1 MSADADITPAQATSQ
16 RRDSR
21 PEQLVFDELGRLV
34 AAPGFAHVIAALC
47 ARDNFTWYR
56 DEMRAEDMAHLY
68 SRSRLI
74 RTEMFTMIGL
84 MMRSDPDLSAPTP
97 ADPGKLAK
105 RAEELLSELHDS
117 MNQPRVESMREAMLS
132 GDMPNPWTQGDAM
145 REPIFYGGEGA
156 FSFQNCDFAS
166 QKYSADDSW
175 IITAKGASIDEMI
188 AVARAIGR
196 IQTDKLTFAIHAGLH
211 QIGDP
216 RFLDSF
222 TFDADEIVASIGLP
236 HDRVL
241 ACIHA
246 FALPNSHGNPTFRAL
261 TEFNAVNAMPI
272 LARGDDRF
280 VLFHWNALAEA
291 LYEAPF
297 YWLGA
302 DKSYAPT
309 AFKHRGDF
317 TETFAL
323 KRLCKVF
330 GESRVFHGVNIERG
344 KGDRVGEIDVLVL
357 FGDRA
362 IVLQAK
368 SKRLTLEA
376 RRGNDL
382 QIKGD
387 FKAAIQ
393 DSYDQAMDCAEALR
407 NPNLRFLTSDGA
419 TVRIPAKLTQIFL
432 ICVVADHYPALA
444 FQADQFLVQR
454 NVVDVKS
461 PLVIDIFTLDAM
473 AEMLDR
479 PLRFLSYLELR
490 ATYGVKVHIHHE
502 ITLLSYHLKY
512 NLWLDDEY
520 DMVALED
527 DFAADL
533 EIAMGARRLGLPGK
547 RTPEGILTVCSGR
560 HLETLIAALEG
571 EPFGPMI
578 DLVLLIYQLSG
589 SALKELADGID
600 RVLDLARQ
608 NSSSDFS
615 IGFADTGI
623 TIHSNFMRRLEAEP
637 RLEAHMA
644 LRKYKQKV
652 DSWYGI
658 SLSPTDGTIRFG
670 KKVAFP
676 WAFDPELQSAAR
688 QLGKAKDQRS
698 LKRNGVKLGR
708 NDPCHCGSG
717 EKYKKCHLNADASK

>member
-1 MSADADITPAQATSQ
+1 
-16 RRDSR
+16 
-21 PEQLVFDELGRLV
+21 
-34 AAPGFAHVIAALC
+34 
-47 ARDNFTWYR
+47 
-56 DEMRAEDMAHLY
+56 MR
-68 SRSRLI
+68 
-74 RTEMFTMIGL
+74 
-84 MMRSDPDLSAPTP
+84 
-97 ADPGKLAK
+97 
-105 RAEELLSELHDS
+105 
-117 MNQPRVESMREAMLS
+117 
-132 GDMPNPWTQGDAM
+132 
-145 REPIFYGGEGA
+145 
-156 FSFQNCDFAS
+156 CAS

-175 IITAKGASIDEMI
+175 IKTAKGASIDEMI
-188 AVARAIGR
+188 AAANAIGT
-196 IQTDKLTFAIHAGLH
+196 IQTDKLTSAMHAGLRE
-211 QIGDP
+211 IGDP

-222 TFDADEIVASIGLP
+222 TFAPDEIVAMIGMP
-236 HDRVL
+236 RDRVL
-241 ACIHA
+241 ACIGA
-246 FALPNSHGNPTFRAL
+246 FALPNGHGNPTFRAL
-261 TEFNAVNAMPI
+261 HDFNAVNAMPI

-291 LYEAPF
+291 LYESPF

-309 AFKHRGDF
+309 ALKHRGEF
-317 TETFAL
+317 TEAFAL
-323 KRLCKVF
+323 ERLRKVF
-330 GESRVFHGVNIERG
+330 GEDRVFHGVNIERG
-344 KGDRVGEIDVLVL
+344 KGDRIGEIDVLVL
-357 FGDRA
+357 FGNRA

-407 NPNLRFLTSDGA
+407 NPSLRFLISDGA
-419 TVRIPAKLTQIFL
+419 TVSIPAELTQIFP

-454 NVVDVKS
+454 NVADVQS

-490 ATYGVKVHIHHE
+490 ATYGAKVHIHHE

-547 RTPEGILTVCSGR
+547 STPEGILTVCNGR
-560 HLETLIAALEG
+560 HLETVIAALEA

-589 SALKELADGID
+589 SALTELADGID
-600 RVLDLARQ
+600 RVLDLSRQ
-608 NSSSDFS
+608 KGSSDFS
-615 IGFADTGI
+615 IGFADTGV
-623 TIHSNFMRRLEAEP
+623 TIHANFMRRVEAEP

-658 SLSPTDGTIRFG
+658 CLSPTDGTIRFG
-670 KKVAFP
+670 KKVAFQ

-688 QLGKAKDQRS
+688 QLGKAKVQQPT
-698 LKRNGVKLGR
+698 KRDAAKLGR

-717 EKYKKCHLNADASK
+717 KKYKKCHLNTDACK

>member
-1 MSADADITPAQATSQ
+1 MSTESDITPVQASPQ
-16 RRDSR
+16 KQDPR
-21 PEQLVFDELGRLV
+21 PEQLVFDELGMLV
-34 AAPGFAHVIAALC
+34 ATPGFAHVIAALC

-56 DEMRAEDMAHLY
+56 DEMRADDMAHLY

-74 RTEMFTMIGL
+74 RTEIFTMIGL
-84 MMRSDPDLSAPTP
+84 MMRSDPDFSAPAP
-97 ADPGKLAK
+97 ADPGELVK

-117 MNQPRVESMREAMLS
+117 MTQPRVESMRQAMLS
-132 GDMPNPWTQGDAM
+132 GDIPNPWTSGDAM

-166 QKYSADDSW
+166 QKYSADDCW
-175 IITAKGASIDEMI
+175 IKTAKGASIDEMI
-188 AVARAIGR
+188 AVAKAIGR
-196 IQTDKLTFAIHAGLH
+196 IQTDKLTSAIHAGL
-211 QIGDP
+211 QEIGDS

-222 TFDADEIVASIGLP
+222 TFEPDEIVTSTGMP

-241 ACIHA
+241 ACIRA
-246 FALPNSHGNPTFRAL
+246 FALPSSHGNPTFRAL

-272 LARGDDRF
+272 LARGDDHY

-309 AFKHRGDF
+309 ALKHRGEF
-317 TETFAL
+317 TEVFAL

-330 GESRVFHGVNIERG
+330 GEGRVFHGVNIERG

-407 NPNLRFLTSDGA
+407 NPSLRFSTSDGA
-419 TVRIPAKLTQIFL
+419 AVRIPAELTQIFP

-444 FQADQFLVQR
+444 FQADHFLVQR
-454 NVVDVKS
+454 DVEDVEA
-461 PLVIDIFTLDAM
+461 PLVMDIFTLDAM

-490 ATYGVKVHIHHE
+490 AMYGAKVQIHHE
-502 ITLLSYHLKY
+502 TTLLSYHLKY

-547 RTPEGILTVCSGR
+547 RTPEGILAVCEGR
-560 HLETLIAALEG
+560 HLDTVIAALEA

-608 NSSSDFS
+608 KGSSDFS
-615 IGFADTGI
+615 IGFADTGV
-623 TIHSNFMRRLEAEP
+623 TIHANLMRRVEAEP
-637 RLEAHMA
+637 RLEAHIA

-658 SLSPTDGTIRFG
+658 SLSPIDGTIRFG

-676 WAFDPELQSAAR
+676 WTFDPELQSAAQ
-688 QLGKAKDQRS
+688 QLGKAKVQKPT
-698 LKRNGVKLGR
+698 KRIGAKLGR

-717 EKYKKCHLNADASK
+717 KKYKKCHLNADARK

>member
-1 MSADADITPAQATSQ
+1 MSAEGDSAAAQETPR
-16 RRDSR
+16 RRDPR
-21 PEQLVFDELGRLV
+21 PEQEIFDELGALV
-34 AAPGFAHVIAALC
+34 ATPGFAHVIAGLC
-47 ARDNFTWYR
+47 ARDNFTWYK

-84 MMRSDPDLSAPTP
+84 MMRSDPDLAAPAP
-97 ADPGKLAK
+97 ANPGMLAT
-105 RAEELLSELHDS
+105 RAETLLSELHDS
-117 MNQPRVESMREAMLS
+117 MNQPWVESMKAAMLS
-132 GDMPNPWTQGDAM
+132 GDVPGPWSSGDAM

-166 QKYSADDSW
+166 RKYSADASW
-175 IITAKGASIDEMI
+175 ITTTKGASIDEMI
-188 AVARAIGR
+188 AVANAIGT
-196 IQTDKLTFAIHAGLH
+196 IQTDKLTAAMHAGLRE
-211 QIGDP
+211 IGDP
-216 RFLDSF
+216 RFLESF
-222 TFDADEIVASIGLP
+222 TFGPDEIATDTGMQR
-236 HDRVL
+236 DRVV
-241 ACIHA
+241 ACIEA
-246 FALPNSHGNPTFRAL
+246 FALPKGHRNPSFQAL
-261 TEFNAVNAMPI
+261 NDFNAVNAMPI
-272 LARGDDRF
+272 LAGDDDQF
-280 VLFHWNALAEA
+280 ILFHWNALAEA

-309 AFKHRGDF
+309 ALKHRGDF
-317 TETFAL
+317 TEAFAL
-323 KRLCKVF
+323 ERLRKVF
-330 GESRVFHGVNIERG
+330 GHDRVFHGVNIERG

-393 DSYDQAMDCAEALR
+393 DSYDQAIGCAEVLKD
-407 NPNLRFLTSDGA
+407 PGLRFVASDG
-419 TVRIPAKLTQIFL
+419 VELRIPPELKQIFPV
-432 ICVVADHYPALA
+432 CVVADHYPALA
-444 FQADQFLVQR
+444 FQADQFLAQR
-454 NVVDVKS
+454 EVATVLS

-473 AEMLDR
+473 SEMLDR

-490 ATYGVKVHIHHE
+490 AIYGVKVQIHHE

-520 DMVALED
+520 DMVMLED

-547 RTPEGILTVCSGR
+547 QTPDGILTLCAGR
-560 HLETLIAALEG
+560 HLDTLIAALEA

-578 DLVLLIYQLSG
+578 DLGLLIYQLSG

-600 RVLDLARQ
+600 RVLELARQ
-608 NSSSDFS
+608 NGSSDFS
-615 IGFADTGI
+615 MGFADTGV
-623 TIHSNFMRRLEAEP
+623 TIHANFRPRLDAEP
-637 RLEAHMA
+637 RLEAHIA

-652 DSWYGI
+652 DSWYGL
-658 SLSPTDGTIRFG
+658 SLAPTDGTIRFG

-676 WAFDPELQSAAR
+676 WAFDAEMHGAAR
-688 QLGKAKDQRS
+688 QLGKPASQRPAKRAGS
-698 LKRNGVKLGR
+698 KLGR

-717 EKYKKCHLNADASK
+717 KKYKKCHLNADSRG

>member
-1 MSADADITPAQATSQ
+1 MEDDSASAQGSSL
-16 RRDSR
+16 RRDPR
-21 PEQLVFDELGRLV
+21 PEREIFNELGALV
-34 AAPGFAHVIAALC
+34 ATLGFAHVIAALC

-84 MMRSDPDLSAPTP
+84 MMRSDPDLAALAPG
-97 ADPGKLAK
+97 DPGKLAK

-117 MNQPRVESMREAMLS
+117 MNQPWVQSVRAAMLS
-132 GDMPNPWTQGDAM
+132 GDMPNPWTSGDAM

-156 FSFQNCDFAS
+156 FSFQNCDFAR
-166 QKYSADDSW
+166 QKYAADDSW
-175 IITAKGASIDEMI
+175 IKKAKGASINEMI
-188 AVARAIGR
+188 AVANAIGT
-196 IQTDKLTFAIHAGLH
+196 IQTGKLTAAMHAGLLE
-211 QIGDP
+211 IGNP

-222 TFDADEIVASIGLP
+222 TFGPDEIVAAIGMP
-236 HDRVL
+236 RDRVL
-241 ACIHA
+241 ACIGA
-246 FALPNSHGNPTFRAL
+246 FALPEGHGNSTFQAL
-261 TEFNAVNAMPI
+261 NDFNAVNAMPI

-280 VLFHWNALAEA
+280 ILFHWNALAEA

-309 AFKHRGDF
+309 ALKHRGEF
-317 TETFAL
+317 TEGFAL
-323 KRLCKVF
+323 ERLRKVF
-330 GESRVFHGVNIERG
+330 GRDRVFHGVNIERG

-393 DSYDQAMDCAEALR
+393 DSYDQAVDCAEALKD
-407 NPNLRFLTSDGA
+407 PSLRFVTSDDV
-419 TVRIPAKLTQIFL
+419 TVRIPTELKQIFP

-454 NVVDVKS
+454 EVADVLS
-461 PLVIDIFTLDAM
+461 PLVMDIFTLDAM

-490 ATYGVKVHIHHE
+490 ATYGAKVHIHHE

-512 NLWLDDEY
+512 NLWLDNKY
-520 DMVALED
+520 DMVVLED

-547 RTPEGILTVCSGR
+547 QTPEGILTVCTGR
-560 HLETLIAALEG
+560 QLNELIAAFEA

-578 DLVLLIYQLSG
+578 DLGLLIYQLSG

-600 RVLDLARQ
+600 RVLDRARQ
-608 NSSSDFS
+608 KGASDFS
-615 IGFADTGI
+615 MGFADTGV
-623 TIHSNFMRRLEAEP
+623 TIHGNFMPRVEAEP
-637 RLEAHMA
+637 RLEAHIA

-652 DSWYGI
+652 DSWYGL
-658 SLSPTDGTIRFG
+658 SLSPADGTIRFG
-670 KKVAFP
+670 KKAAFP
-676 WAFDPELQSAAR
+676 WAFDPELQSAAK
-688 QLGKAKDQRS
+688 QLGRAKVPRTT
-698 LKRNGVKLGR
+698 KRNGAKLGR
-708 NDPCHCGSG
+708 NDPCPCGSG
-717 EKYKKCHLNADASK
+717 KKYKKCHLDAELRG